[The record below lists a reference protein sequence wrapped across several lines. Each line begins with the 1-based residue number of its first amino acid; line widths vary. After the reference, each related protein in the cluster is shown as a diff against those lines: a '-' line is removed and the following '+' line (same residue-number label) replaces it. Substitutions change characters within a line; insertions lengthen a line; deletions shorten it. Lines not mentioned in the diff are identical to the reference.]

1 MGRGLVVTLAV
12 IGLIVL
18 GVVVWAVGINNSL
31 VRSEQ
36 DVNEKWAQVQNVY
49 QRRADL
55 IPNLVETVKGYAAH
69 ERQTLEAV
77 IQARNMAINAQ
88 GPAQQAQ
95 AENMITGA
103 LKSLFAVAEAYP
115 QLQAVQEFKDLSSNL
130 TATEDTLQYARRYYN
145 AQVRDYNTAI
155 ATFPGLVLAPLM
167 GFTRY
172 QFFEMEAP
180 ADRELPKVTFS

>member
-1 MGRGLVVTLAV
+1 MGWIALAIVVAVLLV
-12 IGLIVL
+12 
-18 GVVVWAVGINNSL
+18 GVALFYNRFVSL
-31 VRSEQ
+31 RQQVRAAYS
-36 DVNEKWAQVQNVY
+36 DVDVQLK
-49 QRRADL
+49 RRHDL
-55 IPNLVETVKGYAAH
+55 IPNLIETVKGYAAH
-69 ERQTLEAV
+69 ERGVFDEVTR
-77 IQARNMAINAQ
+77 ARTNAIAA
-88 GPAQQAQ
+88 GAEPPADRAT
-95 AENMITGA
+95 AETALSGA

-167 GFTRY
+167 GFTPY

-180 ADRELPKVTFS
+180 ADRELPRASFS

>member
-1 MGRGLVVTLAV
+1 MGWIALAIVVAVVLV
-12 IGLIVL
+12 
-18 GVVVWAVGINNSL
+18 GVALFYNRFVSL
-31 VRSEQ
+31 RQQVRAAYS
-36 DVNEKWAQVQNVY
+36 DVDVQLK
-49 QRRADL
+49 RRHDL
-55 IPNLVETVKGYAAH
+55 IPNLIETVKGYAAH
-69 ERQTLEAV
+69 ERGVFDEVTR
-77 IQARNMAINAQ
+77 ARTNAIAA
-88 GPAQQAQ
+88 GAEPPAERAT
-95 AENMITGA
+95 AETALSGA

-167 GFTRY
+167 GFTPY

-180 ADRELPKVTFS
+180 ADRELPRASFS

>member
-1 MGRGLVVTLAV
+1 MGWIALAIVVAVLLV
-12 IGLIVL
+12 
-18 GVVVWAVGINNSL
+18 GVALFYNRFVSL
-31 VRSEQ
+31 RQQVRAAYS
-36 DVNEKWAQVQNVY
+36 DVDVQLK
-49 QRRADL
+49 RRHDL
-55 IPNLVETVKGYAAH
+55 IPNLIETVKGYAAH
-69 ERQTLEAV
+69 ERGVFDEVTR
-77 IQARNMAINAQ
+77 ARTNAIAA
-88 GPAQQAQ
+88 GAEPPAERAT
-95 AENMITGA
+95 AENALSGA

-167 GFTRY
+167 GFTPY

-180 ADRELPKVTFS
+180 ADRELPRASFS

>member
-1 MGRGLVVTLAV
+1 MGWIALAIVVAVLLV
-12 IGLIVL
+12 
-18 GVVVWAVGINNSL
+18 GVALFYNRFVSL
-31 VRSEQ
+31 RQQVRAAYS
-36 DVNEKWAQVQNVY
+36 DVDVQLKTNAIAAGAEPPAE
-49 QRRADL
+49 RATA
-55 IPNLVETVKGYAAH
+55 ETA
-69 ERQTLEAV
+69 LS
-77 IQARNMAINAQ
+77 
-88 GPAQQAQ
+88 
-95 AENMITGA
+95 GA

-167 GFTRY
+167 GFTPY